1 MKTGTKHQ
9 NKTTGGEKNRR
20 KREKCKYKQ
29 NQEFRENKYW
39 KTISF
44 SIFMPKLT
52 EHNSTN
58 QDPYSNQNCLSKY
71 RNLKEIQFVK
81 LKMSKK
87 FIETFSEYELKT
99 YKGVSILLAN
109 YK

>member
-1 MKTGTKHQ
+1 
-9 NKTTGGEKNRR
+9 
-20 KREKCKYKQ
+20 
-29 NQEFRENKYW
+29 
-39 KTISF
+39 
-44 SIFMPKLT
+44 MPKLT

-87 FIETFSEYELKT
+87 FIGMNVTKKNINSRNLKHFLISEETSDA
-99 YKGVSILLAN
+99 SS
-109 YK
+109 